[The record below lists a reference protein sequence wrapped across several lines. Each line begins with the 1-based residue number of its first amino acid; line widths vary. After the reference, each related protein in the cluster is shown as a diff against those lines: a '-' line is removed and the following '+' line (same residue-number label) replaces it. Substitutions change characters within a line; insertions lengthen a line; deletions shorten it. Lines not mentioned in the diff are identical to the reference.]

1 MDKNVICFSGGL
13 DSTVLLHDLLT
24 SSGVMATLTF
34 AYGQKHYKEVVHAQR
49 IANDLGVPWRLID
62 FTDCVGRGENLL
74 TGGTGSPVV
83 PNRNATMLSL
93 AVTYAAGIGAS
104 AVFIAPTKE
113 DYDLFPDC
121 RPAFYKRF
129 NRMLEIAEVPV
140 HVETPYIHKTK
151 RDVVSIGRKL
161 NVDFS
166 TTWSCYMGKNKPC
179 GECLACTTREAALE
193 G

>member
-62 FTDCVGRGENLL
+62 FADCVGRGENLL

-93 AVTYAAGIGAS
+93 TRVVLLKIG
-104 AVFIAPTKE
+104 T
-113 DYDLFPDC
+113 
-121 RPAFYKRF
+121 
-129 NRMLEIAEVPV
+129 N
-140 HVETPYIHKTK
+140 TP
-151 RDVVSIGRKL
+151 RAVVSSGMTSR
-161 NVDFS
+161 S
-166 TTWSCYMGKNKPC
+166 
-179 GECLACTTREAALE
+179 
-193 G
+193 